1 MPDNYVTGTASGSDG
16 GGELPYTYVT
26 DPSPAPTWTDSVSR
40 NDSSGVMGT
49 HTLQRGSASKAWTL
63 GDSPWIPALVVG
75 CGMAV
80 LLSLS
85 FYSHHKRVRR
95 KRELVMD
102 YLSAL
107 LYSGAWTRGRSVSIL
122 CNTNF
127 IALSEL
133 GRSFKIKVKDDVDS
147 AAASEFLRE
156 KYLKD
161 FLAFTNARGKRKRG
175 LKRFISAP
183 AENKFRRVACQLV
196 ARNSVMRL
204 QRGGLGA
211 LARNLSMPG
220 GPFDSYDFDF
230 PASLA
235 EARKSITQGV
245 LLDPSRMQEDNDGN
259 SVGFQRP
266 PSTCESCFNHSCES
280 AATPGRMSDPDP
292 EQPSAPKAA
301 QVHFSVAMDDHPV
314 DCGAPPSELSLAR
327 GQACEHLCARA
338 KSAGTSAV
346 LESSQPNAAESR
358 SESFDSSRASPSPL
372 STNDVSVSV
381 TCSSA
386 VPQCDHAFRPTR
398 TLHYSPR
405 VVDIPDDHIVSFDNP
420 FREEPEVNACY
431 PNDSAMRC
439 NMNSQTC
446 VVYSSRREH
455 GSSKYVPGFTGGV
468 GETDVHIKRNQQ
480 SCAVCRVNTYSA
492 PYPRYQNP
500 LDKDRERNDG
510 DDSREYTL
518 LSSQLHTKSLEEH
531 KREVNFPD
539 PGSPAGKRAITYT
552 KSLEYSMAKSP
563 RRYQAHNGVNSMDFN
578 PLFPGETHSS
588 FSIQNPPSFFPSA
601 FSRQLSPLAQEGRE
615 GNPDNA
621 FGRIRAPKLATAKTT
636 PFCSSS
642 KISKDFRPMKPK
654 CRGAL
659 CKTLSTQSTRA
670 LISGSGTPPQ
680 GFGSQDSDQCSPTPA
695 AYQRFFS
702 LHETSDPVPVDNNND
717 PVTFAARGEMEGG
730 VQSLQRSVPP
740 EHYFTQRAFSLK
752 TVGEV
757 TFGDSSSASRKLG
770 DVHKWE
776 TDTML
781 PLESLS
787 SAREQRSEVRQTSNV
802 HRLPRFQ
809 VRSGVNQHR
818 KLLAQHC
825 HMQGGWTIK
834 TLMLI
839 LNKNN

>member
-63 GDSPWIPALVVG
+63 GDTPWIPALVVG

-301 QVHFSVAMDDHPV
+301 QVHF
-314 DCGAPPSELSLAR
+314 LSL
-327 GQACEHLCARA
+327 
-338 KSAGTSAV
+338 
-346 LESSQPNAAESR
+346 
-358 SESFDSSRASPSPL
+358 
-372 STNDVSVSV
+372 
-381 TCSSA
+381 
-386 VPQCDHAFRPTR
+386 
-398 TLHYSPR
+398 
-405 VVDIPDDHIVSFDNP
+405 IHI
-420 FREEPEVNACY
+420 
-431 PNDSAMRC
+431 
-439 NMNSQTC
+439 
-446 VVYSSRREH
+446 
-455 GSSKYVPGFTGGV
+455 
-468 GETDVHIKRNQQ
+468 
-480 SCAVCRVNTYSA
+480 
-492 PYPRYQNP
+492 
-500 LDKDRERNDG
+500 
-510 DDSREYTL
+510 
-518 LSSQLHTKSLEEH
+518 
-531 KREVNFPD
+531 
-539 PGSPAGKRAITYT
+539 
-552 KSLEYSMAKSP
+552 
-563 RRYQAHNGVNSMDFN
+563 
-578 PLFPGETHSS
+578 
-588 FSIQNPPSFFPSA
+588 
-601 FSRQLSPLAQEGRE
+601 
-615 GNPDNA
+615 
-621 FGRIRAPKLATAKTT
+621 
-636 PFCSSS
+636 
-642 KISKDFRPMKPK
+642 
-654 CRGAL
+654 
-659 CKTLSTQSTRA
+659 
-670 LISGSGTPPQ
+670 
-680 GFGSQDSDQCSPTPA
+680 
-695 AYQRFFS
+695 
-702 LHETSDPVPVDNNND
+702 
-717 PVTFAARGEMEGG
+717 
-730 VQSLQRSVPP
+730 
-740 EHYFTQRAFSLK
+740 
-752 TVGEV
+752 
-757 TFGDSSSASRKLG
+757 
-770 DVHKWE
+770 
-776 TDTML
+776 
-781 PLESLS
+781 
-787 SAREQRSEVRQTSNV
+787 
-802 HRLPRFQ
+802 
-809 VRSGVNQHR
+809 
-818 KLLAQHC
+818 
-825 HMQGGWTIK
+825 
-834 TLMLI
+834 
-839 LNKNN
+839 